1 MTQLDRIQHITGLK
15 SKEKVEAYLKK
26 VHINISL
33 ETYEKLEL
41 IELCE
46 SILQRMNTGNREV
59 ENSDNADVF
68 NEIWSEGS

>member
-1 MTQLDRIQHITGLK
+1 MTQEERIKHIKGLN
-15 SKEKVEAYLKK
+15 SKEKLEDYLRN

-46 SILQRMNTGNREV
+46 REMGKFIEVSRTVVSSDNSDILQDG
-59 ENSDNADVF
+59 
-68 NEIWSEGS
+68 